1 MGRALMIQ
9 SEMISMELWVYE
21 RFMMTVLLRQTPFV
35 PTNWV
40 QKCGTGEH
48 WKMMTHT
55 YPMVYNVLIQMMACT
70 V

>member
-21 RFMMTVLLRQTPFV
+21 RFMMTVLLRQTPLV
-35 PTNWV
+35 PRNCV
-40 QKCGTGEH
+40 QKYGTGEH

-55 YPMVYNVLIQMMACT
+55 
-70 V
+70 